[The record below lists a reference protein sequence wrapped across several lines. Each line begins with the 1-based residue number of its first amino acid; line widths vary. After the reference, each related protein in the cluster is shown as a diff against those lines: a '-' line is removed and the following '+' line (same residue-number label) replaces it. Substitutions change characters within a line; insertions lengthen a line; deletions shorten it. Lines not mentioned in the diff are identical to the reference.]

1 MFVQALQQVEASK
14 LERHSTRPCQDESS
28 TGSKG
33 SEEEFGVHR
42 EEDSGRIEESDKKK
56 KEVNV
61 EDGGDG

>member
-33 SEEEFGVHR
+33 SEEEFGVYG
-42 EEDSGRIEESDKKK
+42 EKDSGRREESDKEE